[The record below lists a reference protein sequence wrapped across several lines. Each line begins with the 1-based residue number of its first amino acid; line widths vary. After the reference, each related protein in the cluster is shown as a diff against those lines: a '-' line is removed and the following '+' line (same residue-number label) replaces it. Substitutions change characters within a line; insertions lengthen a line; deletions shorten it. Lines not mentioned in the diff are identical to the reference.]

1 MKGVEP
7 EKGDLVFKC
16 DLERRFQTQS
26 VTGLEMADGSRLM
39 SLVRAY
45 PDPASAQA
53 SKQDG
58 SCRGCG
64 KLISARARPQREPRN
79 VNRRELHSY
88 IYQTSSRSALSCI
101 EAATIYHAV
110 YNNHHGHY

>member
-1 MKGVEP
+1 MFL
-7 EKGDLVFKC
+7 D
-16 DLERRFQTQS
+16 T

-45 PDPASAQA
+45 PDPATKA

-64 KLISARARPQREPRN
+64 KLISTRARPQREPRN
-79 VNRRELHSY
+79 VNRRELQSY

-101 EAATIYHAV
+101 EAATNLSCISI
-110 YNNHHGHY
+110 

>member
-1 MKGVEP
+1 MFL
-7 EKGDLVFKC
+7 D
-16 DLERRFQTQS
+16 T

-45 PDPASAQA
+45 PDPASTQV

-79 VNRRELHSY
+79 VNRRELQSY

-110 YNNHHGHY
+110 ITTMAIIKS

>member
-1 MKGVEP
+1 MKGVES

-16 DLERRFQTQS
+16 DVQTPFQTDT
-26 VTGLEMADGSRLM
+26 VPGPEMADDSRLM

-64 KLISARARPQREPRN
+64 KLISTR
-79 VNRRELHSY
+79 
-88 IYQTSSRSALSCI
+88 
-101 EAATIYHAV
+101 
-110 YNNHHGHY
+110 